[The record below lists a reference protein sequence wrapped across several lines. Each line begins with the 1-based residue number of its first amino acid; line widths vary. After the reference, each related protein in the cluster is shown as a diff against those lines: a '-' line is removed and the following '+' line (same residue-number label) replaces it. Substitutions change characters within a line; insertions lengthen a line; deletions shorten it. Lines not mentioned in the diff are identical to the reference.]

1 MLGVYERIVD
11 PLLAAVKR
19 ELGAII
25 ARLHKVDFIAPAD
38 PISRAMG
45 GSSAYMKDL
54 SDKLTFI
61 KGEIFNRFNMG
72 DITREWY
79 VPLGISIEEI
89 LKSLSIRRMLSIVR
103 HTIKIFVLHVSI
115 VKPLDESGK
124 LQLTTDMTELEFA
137 LSAFLLENPQSKQ
150 ASDLD
155 VIGEDYKTLRAM
167 R

>member
-25 ARLHKVDFIAPAD
+25 ARLHKMDFIAPAD
-38 PISRAMG
+38 PISRALG

-61 KGEIFNRFNMG
+61 KGEIFNRFNIG

-79 VPLGISIEEI
+79 VPPVFQ
-89 LKSLSIRRMLSIVR
+89 LKRYLEVSIRRMLSIVR

-124 LQLTTDMTELEFA
+124 LQLATDMTELEFA
-137 LSAFLLENPQSKQ
+137 LSAFLLESPQSKQ